1 MFFDF
6 KRVLILPNKAFE
18 IFNRSKV
25 TQRKGSIGNFS
36 YTRAIYFLKTTPLKS
51 ILNIFW
57 LFSKKKACIKQASN
71 STKKIIDSV
80 QITI

>member
-1 MFFDF
+1 M
-6 KRVLILPNKAFE
+6 ILPNKAFE

-25 TQRKGSIGNFS
+25 TQRKGAIGNFS
-36 YTRAIYFLKTTPLKS
+36 YTRAIYFLKTTPLKL

-57 LFSKKKACIKQASN
+57 LFSKKSLYLTGFQFY
-71 STKKIIDSV
+71 KKIIDFV

>member
-1 MFFDF
+1 M
-6 KRVLILPNKAFE
+6 ILPNKAFE

-25 TQRKGSIGNFS
+25 TQRKGAIGNFS
-36 YTRAIYFLKTTPLKS
+36 YTRAIYFLNTTLLKL

-57 LFSKKKACIKQASN
+57 LFSKKKPVFNRLPILQ
-71 STKKIIDSV
+71 KIIDFV